1 MKSIIELIPENKTG
15 SARQTLFC
23 GIFVKIQ

>member
-15 SARQTLFC
+15 SARQALSC
-23 GIFVKIQ
+23 GIFVKNQ